1 MRFMKY
7 YVKISL
13 MNQNKENIV
22 TPLLVVVTFLFFVF
36 TPGKETLGSA
46 VQGLIIALVFFGLL
60 PLGYHF
66 LVLKRDSQ
74 SFGLAKTDVWN
85 GWTVALVAVTLAL
98 IITIVG
104 YQFLPQ
110 FREAFFLPEVVKK
123 SLGGLVIYELL
134 LVPFL
139 VALYELFFRGLVQK
153 NWLQRHWGLWAV
165 FAQAGLFI
173 AFLLMTASLSWALLP
188 LILFSFFSG
197 LLVWKN
203 GSLIQA
209 WLASWLYLFLFDIF
223 VLVTS

>member
-1 MRFMKY
+1 
-7 YVKISL
+7 
-13 MNQNKENIV
+13 MNQNKENII
-22 TPLLVVVTFLFFVF
+22 TSLLVIVTFLFFVF
-36 TPGKETLGSA
+36 TPGKETLGFA
-46 VQGLIIALVFFGLL
+46 VQGFIIALVFFGFL

-74 SFGLAKTDVWN
+74 SFGLARVDTWN
-85 GWTVALVAVTLAL
+85 GWVLAGLTVILAL
-98 IITIVG
+98 IITLLC
-104 YQFLPQ
+104 YQFLSQ
-110 FREAFFLPEVVKK
+110 FRGDFFLPEIVSK

-153 NWLQRHWGLWAV
+153 SWLQEHWGIWAI
-165 FAQAGLFI
+165 FAQSILFI
-173 AFLLMTASLSWALLP
+173 AFLLTTGSFSWAFFP

-197 LLVWKN
+197 FLVWKN

-223 VLVTS
+223 ILVTG